1 MSSGSRQILQLSAET
16 VRGTT
21 PTPFDR
27 ESIPF
32 TEVSIDAAAN
42 REDSA
47 TILNSRLA
55 QSGAITT
62 IDYTGDISAEFRYGI
77 YDDLIAGAAYNTW
90 TADSPAVGTDTLT
103 FGGNLA
109 QSFSVLRGYAD
120 INNYHVFRGM
130 HVNTFNLTIGVD
142 ALATATFGLIGM
154 GRESASILPSG
165 TVTEP
170 TLTPVISGI
179 SVDDITIDG
188 VTQVGVACI
197 TDFEFNWDNTAEV
210 QRCLGGEGSVGAVIA
225 TLADGTGSFTMA
237 WSANGAVNYE
247 KQFTGETI
255 AISVSMKDSLGNAY
269 VLTLPKVEITASLP
283 SGGNSD
289 ILQADFEYRV
299 IEQAP
304 TLTRTEYVAPVG
316 P

>member
-1 MSSGSRQILQLSAET
+1 MSSGSRQIVQIAKEVTRS
-16 VRGTT
+16 TT
-21 PTPFDR
+21 PTPFVR
-27 ESIPF
+27 SSLPF
-32 TEVSIDAAAN
+32 TEVSIDAAVN
-42 REDSA
+42 KEDSA

-55 QSGAITT
+55 QLGAITA

-77 YDDLIAGAAYNTW
+77 YDELIAGAAYNTW
-90 TADSPAVGTDTLT
+90 TTGSPAVGTDTLT

-142 ALATATFGLIGM
+142 ALATATFGMIGM
-154 GRESASILPSG
+154 GRTAASVLPTG
-165 TVTEP
+165 TVTTP

-210 QRCLGGEGSVGAVIA
+210 QRCLGGKGAVGAVIA

-283 SGGNSD
+283 SGGNAD

-299 IEQAP
+299 VGQAP
-304 TLTRTEYVAPVG
+304 TLTRKAA
-316 P
+316 

>member
-27 ESIPF
+27 ESLPF
-32 TEVSIDAAAN
+32 TEVSIDAAVN
-42 REDSA
+42 KEDSA

-90 TADSPAVGTDTLT
+90 TIGSPAVGTDTLT

-154 GRESASILPSG
+154 GRESASILPTG
-165 TVTEP
+165 AVTTP

-179 SVDDITIDG
+179 SVDDITING

-210 QRCLGGEGSVGAVIA
+210 QRCLGGEGAVGAVIA

-255 AISVSMKDSLGNAY
+255 AISVSMKDSLGNVY

-283 SGGNSD
+283 SGGNAD

-299 IEQAP
+299 VEQAP
-304 TLTRTEYVAPVG
+304 TLTRKAA
-316 P
+316 

>member
-1 MSSGSRQILQLSAET
+1 MSAGSRQVLQISKEVT
-16 VRGTT
+16 RGVT
-21 PTPFDR
+21 PDPFAR
-27 ESIPF
+27 SSLPF
-32 TEVSIDAAAN
+32 TEVSIDAAVN
-42 REDSA
+42 KEDSA
-47 TILNSRLA
+47 TIISSRLA
-55 QSGAITT
+55 QAGAITT

-77 YDDLIAGAAYNTW
+77 YDELISGAAYNTW
-90 TADSPAVGTDTLT
+90 TTDSPAVGTDTLT

-154 GRESASILPSG
+154 GREAGSILPTG
-165 TVTEP
+165 TVTTP

-210 QRCLGGEGSVGAVIA
+210 QRCLGGEGAVGAVIA

-255 AISVSMKDSLGNAY
+255 AISVSMKDSIGNVY

-283 SGGNSD
+283 SGGNAD

-299 IEQAP
+299 VEQAP
-304 TLTRTEYVAPVG
+304 TLTRTDYVPPVG

>member
-1 MSSGSRQILQLSAET
+1 MSSGSRQIVQIAKEAT
-16 VRGTT
+16 RGTT
-21 PTPFDR
+21 PTPFVR
-27 ESIPF
+27 SSLPF
-32 TEVSIDAAAN
+32 TEVSIDAAVN
-42 REDSA
+42 KEDSA
-47 TILNSRLA
+47 TILSSRLA

-154 GRESASILPSG
+154 GRTAASVLPTG
-165 TVTEP
+165 TVTQP

-179 SVDDITIDG
+179 SVDDITING

-210 QRCLGGEGSVGAVIA
+210 QRCLGGEGAVGAVIA
-225 TLADGTGSFTMA
+225 TLEDGTGSFTMA

-283 SGGNSD
+283 SGGNAD

-304 TLTRTEYVAPVG
+304 TLTRTAA
-316 P
+316 

>member
-1 MSSGSRQILQLSAET
+1 MSSGSRQITQLAKEVT
-16 VRGTT
+16 RGVTPNPFVR
-21 PTPFDR
+21 
-27 ESIPF
+27 SSLPF
-32 TEVSIDAAAN
+32 TEISLDAAAN

-55 QSGAITT
+55 QSGALTT
-62 IDYTGDISAEFRYGI
+62 IDYEGDITAEFRYGV
-77 YDDLIAGAAYNTW
+77 YDELISGAAYNTW
-90 TADSPAVGTDTLT
+90 TADSPAVGTDTLI
-103 FGGNLA
+103 FGDNLA

-142 ALATATFGLIGM
+142 ALATATFGMIGM

-165 TVTEP
+165 TVTSP

-197 TDFEFNWDNTAEV
+197 TDFGFNWDNTAEV
-210 QRCLGGEGSVGAVIA
+210 QRCLGGEGSVGNVIA

-283 SGGNSD
+283 SGGNAD

-304 TLTRTEYVAPVG
+304 TLTRTAA
-316 P
+316 